1 MTTMI
6 ELDKESVARLDALS
20 SRTGKGKDILLH
32 MLIEKGIEELEEDLL
47 DVARAEEVW
56 ERVVQGK
63 ERTYTDAELRAELGL
78 DD

>member
-6 ELDKESVARLDALS
+6 ELDKETVARLDALS
-20 SRTGKGKDILLH
+20 SQTGKDKDALLH
-32 MLIEKGIEELEEDLL
+32 MLIENGIEELEEDLM

-56 ERVVQGK
+56 ERIVHGK